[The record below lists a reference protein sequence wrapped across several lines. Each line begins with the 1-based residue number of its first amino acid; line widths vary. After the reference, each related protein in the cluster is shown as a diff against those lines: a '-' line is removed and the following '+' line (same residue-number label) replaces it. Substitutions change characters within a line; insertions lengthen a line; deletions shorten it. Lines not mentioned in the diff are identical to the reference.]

1 MAPKLKAELMRATR
15 ANQAAWR
22 RQKAENDRQ
31 RYLQRAAG
39 RRILSDKDEE
49 DLGTPAQGEG
59 AAGRSGA
66 VSEDDSDSGS
76 GVHAPPS

>member
-1 MAPKLKAELMRATR
+1 MAPKLKAELMRAAR

-31 RYLQRAAG
+31 RYLQSAAA
-39 RRILSDKDEE
+39 RRILSEDEE
-49 DLGTPAQGEG
+49 DVGTPAQGRD

-66 VSEDDSDSGS
+66 ESEDGSDSGS
-76 GVHAPPS
+76 GVHAPPT